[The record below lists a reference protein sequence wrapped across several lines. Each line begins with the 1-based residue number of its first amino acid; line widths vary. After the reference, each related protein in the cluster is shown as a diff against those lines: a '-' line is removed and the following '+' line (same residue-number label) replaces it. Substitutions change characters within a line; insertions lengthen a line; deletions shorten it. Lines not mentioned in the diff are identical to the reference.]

1 MLVIVVKRIRGGICH
16 AIYRYVITSNK
27 NMKDYG
33 ENKEVLYL
41 NYQDANKLYRWAVL
55 LELLVNKFEW
65 IKDTSK

>member
-1 MLVIVVKRIRGGICH
+1 MASSLKKTEAKLELLTDTDMLVIVVKRIRGGICH

-41 NYQDANKLYRWAVL
+41 NY
-55 LELLVNKFEW
+55 
-65 IKDTSK
+65 